1 MRDQYIGRGYSKR
14 DFDEPRKNLQFMS
27 AYLLIIGK
35 EYFVEIIL
43 KLKNIQ
49 KRSLRGRLV
58 TDIKC

>member
-14 DFDEPRKNLQFMS
+14 ELDEPRKNLQFMS

-43 KLKNIQ
+43 KLKNIE
-49 KRSLRGRLV
+49 KRSFRGRLV
-58 TDIKC
+58 TDIKY